1 MGGIEIY
8 NSIANTIK
16 VTKVIDPHGNE
27 VMRVM
32 SLASGNIR

>member
-16 VTKVIDPHGNE
+16 ATKVIDPHRNE
-27 VMRVM
+27 VMQVM
-32 SLASGNIR
+32 SLAGDNIR